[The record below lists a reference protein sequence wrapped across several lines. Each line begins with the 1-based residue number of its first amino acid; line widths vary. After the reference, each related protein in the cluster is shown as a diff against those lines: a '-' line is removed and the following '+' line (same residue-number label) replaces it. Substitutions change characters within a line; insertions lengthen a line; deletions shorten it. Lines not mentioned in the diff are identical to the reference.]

1 MLKRGFYGAFAL
13 VFSTLIFVSCS
24 TKKDGFINRN
34 LNAVAAEY
42 NKLYNG
48 QVAFDEGRQSLADT
62 YRDNYW
68 EILPVE
74 RLEILEDVSLPG
86 QSKNP
91 NFEKAEEKAAKA
103 IQKNSMYIDG
113 KERNPQMDEAFILLG
128 KARYFD
134 QRFIPALEAFNYVLQ
149 KYPTGDKINTAK
161 IWKAK
166 ANIRLNNEEIAIEDL
181 DKMLKR
187 EELKDEDIA
196 EASAMIG
203 QAYISLDTLEAA
215 LPYIKT
221 AAEYTKDK
229 EVKGRYLYIKGQLYN
244 RLQQPDSANMAFD
257 EVIAL
262 NRATPRVYMI
272 NAYIEKAKNF
282 NYETGDKVAFLELL
296 TDLEENRENRP
307 FLDKIYHQIA
317 IYHQSNDS
325 IEVAMD
331 YYNKSIK
338 ANQQDDYLQ
347 ARNYVTLGTI
357 FFDRAEYQTAGAY
370 YDSTLVKMRPN
381 TLEYRRL
388 KKKRD
393 NLDDVIQYEQT
404 AAINDSILELVAMTP
419 EARLAYFTEYT
430 DKLRAQAIQ
439 DSIDQAESGEGGF
452 QDNEFFESGGSGNSQ
467 EGGSFYFY
475 NASTVAYGKQE
486 FRRRWGDRVLE
497 DDWRRSDKNAVGSG
511 TDEEVVVEGL
521 SIADDPRYKPETY
534 LETIPTDQGKI
545 DTLVTDRDFAY
556 YQLGLIYKEKFKEY
570 PLAAERLETL
580 LTKNPEERLVLPSKY
595 NLYKIYNEM
604 GNADRRDYYKN
615 DITSNYPDSRYAE
628 IINNPNSALAT
639 DESSPEFKYN
649 QLFKQFE
656 ESQYDAVIAGCDEN
670 ITIYNGN
677 EIVPKLELL
686 KATALGRRDGYEA
699 YKKALNFVALNY
711 PNSEEGK
718 KAQFIYSTT
727 IQRLADS
734 TFVDNAAS
742 NSFKLAYSFRTDQME
757 EAKVL
762 YDTISSAIDYLG
774 YRQMS
779 VSVDFYTP
787 EEQLVVVHG
796 LDSSLGAMGFGELLK
811 ENKRYKVKQEYFS
824 ISRDN
829 YKIVQVHK
837 NLATYREQESAD
849 KPDNPQN

>member
-1 MLKRGFYGAFAL
+1 M
-13 VFSTLIFVSCS
+13 IISCS
-24 TKKDGFINRN
+24 TKKDGFVNRN

-48 QVAFDEGRQSLADT
+48 QVAFDEGRRSLAES

-128 KARYFD
+128 KARYYD
-134 QRFIPALEAFNYVLQ
+134 QRFIPSLEAFNYVLS
-149 KYPTGDKINTAK
+149 KYPTGDKINVAK

-166 ANIRLNNEEIAIEDL
+166 ANIRLNNEEIAIDDL
-181 DKMLKR
+181 NRMIKR
-187 EELKDEDIA
+187 GEIDDEELA

-203 QAYISLDTLEAA
+203 QAYINLDTLEAA
-215 LPYIKT
+215 LPYIKD
-221 AAEYTKDK
+221 AADYTRDK
-229 EVKGRYLYIKGQLYN
+229 EQKGRLLYIKGQLYN
-244 RLQQPDSANMAFD
+244 RLGEPQQANLAFD
-257 EVIAL
+257 EVIDL

-282 NYETGDKVAFLELL
+282 NYETGNKEAFLELL

-307 FLDKIYHQIA
+307 FLDKIYHQIG
-317 IYHQSNDS
+317 IYHQNNDS
-325 IEVAMD
+325 IATAME

-393 NLDDVIQYEQT
+393 NLDDVIEYEQV
-404 AAINDSILELVAMTP
+404 AMVNDSILELVAMTP

-439 DSIDQAESGEGGF
+439 DSIDQAKTGEGGF
-452 QDNEFFESGGSGNSQ
+452 QDNEFFESGGSGNAQ
-467 EGGSFYFY
+467 EGGTFYFY
-475 NASTVAYGKQE
+475 NAATVAYGKQE
-486 FRRRWGDRVLE
+486 FRRRWGDRKLE
-497 DDWRRSDKNAVGSG
+497 DDWRRSVKNTTGSG
-511 TDEEVVVEGL
+511 TEEEVVVEGL

-534 LETIPTDQGKI
+534 LSTIPTEQGKI
-545 DTLVTDRDFAY
+545 DTLTMDRNFAY

-570 PLAAERLETL
+570 PLAADRLETL
-580 LTKNPEERLVLPSKY
+580 LTKNPEERLILPSKY

-604 GNADRRDYYKN
+604 GNAERRDYYKN

-639 DESSPEFKYN
+639 DESSPEYKYN

-656 ESQYDAVIAGCDEN
+656 ASEYDAVIAGCDDN

-677 EIVPKLELL
+677 DIVPKFELL
-686 KATALGRRDGYEA
+686 KATAIGRRNGFEA

-727 IQRLADS
+727 VPSIADPS
-734 TFVDNAAS
+734 FLDDAAS
-742 NSFKLAYSFRTDQME
+742 NSFKLVYSFKIDETEKAQ
-757 EAKVL
+757 VL
-762 YDTISSAIDYLG
+762 YDTISSALNYLN
-774 YRQMS
+774 YEQMS
-779 VSVDFYTP
+779 VSMDYYTP
-787 EEQLVVVHG
+787 EEKLVVVHG
-796 LDSSLGAMGFGELLK
+796 LDSGMGALGFGELLK
-811 ENKRYKVKQEYFS
+811 ENKRYKVKEEFLS

-829 YKIVQVHK
+829 YKTVQIHK
-837 NLATYREQESAD
+837 NLAAYREQDSAD

>member
-1 MLKRGFYGAFAL
+1 MFKRGFYGACAF
-13 VFSTLIFVSCS
+13 LICSLCIMSCS

-48 QVAFDEGRQSLADT
+48 QVAFDEGRKSLADT

-134 QRFIPALEAFNYVLQ
+134 QRFIPALEAFNYVLS

-166 ANIRLNNEEIAIEDL
+166 ANIRLNNEEIAIDDLNRMIKRGEIEDEDL
-181 DKMLKR
+181 S
-187 EELKDEDIA
+187 

-203 QAYISLDTLEAA
+203 QAYINLDTLEAA

-221 AAEYTKDK
+221 AAEYTRNN
-229 EVKGRYLYIKGQLYN
+229 ENKGRLLYIQGQLYN
-244 RLQQPDSANMAFD
+244 RLQFPDSANMAFD

-262 NRATPRVYMI
+262 NRKTPRIYMI

-296 TDLEENRENRP
+296 TDLAENRENRP
-307 FLDKIYHQIA
+307 YLDKIYHQIGV
-317 IYHQSNDS
+317 YHQSNDS
-325 IEVAMD
+325 IEVAME

-393 NLDDVIQYEQT
+393 NLDDVIQYELV
-404 AAINDSILELVAMTP
+404 AATNDSILNLVNMTA
-419 EARLAYFTEYT
+419 EERLAYFTEYT
-430 DKLRAQAIQ
+430 DALRAQAIQ
-439 DSIDQAESGEGGF
+439 DSIDQAKNGGDGF
-452 QDNEFFESGGSGNSQ
+452 ADNEFFEGGTGDSDKAGA
-467 EGGSFYFY
+467 FYFY
-475 NASTVAYGKQE
+475 NTTTVAYGKQE
-486 FRRRWGDRVLE
+486 FRRRWGDRELE
-497 DDWRRSDKNAVGSG
+497 DDWRRSDKNAVGA
-511 TDEEVVVEGL
+511 TDEEEVAAEGF
-521 SIADDPRYKPETY
+521 SIGDDPRFKPETY
-534 LETIPTDQGKI
+534 LATIPTEQGKI
-545 DTLVTDRDFAY
+545 DTLITDRNFAY

-580 LTKNPEERLVLPSKY
+580 LTKSPEERLVLPSKY
-595 NLYKIYNEM
+595 NLYKIYNEI

-615 DITSNYPDSRYAE
+615 DITANYPDSRYAE
-628 IINNPNSALAT
+628 IINNPDAALAT

-649 QLFKQFE
+649 QLFAQFE
-656 ESQYDAVIAGCDEN
+656 ASQYDAVIAGCDQY
-670 ITIYNGN
+670 ITTYNGN
-677 EIVPKLELL
+677 DIVPKLELL
-686 KATALGRRDGYEA
+686 KATALGRRDGFEA

-727 IQRLADS
+727 VPRLEDS
-734 TFVDNAAS
+734 SFLDNAAS
-742 NSFKLAYSFRTDQME
+742 NSFKLVYSFKADE
-757 EAKVL
+757 KEAAQTV
-762 YDTISSAIDYLG
+762 YDTISSALTYLN
-774 YRQMS
+774 YQQMS
-779 VSVDFYTP
+779 VSKDFYTP
-787 EEQLVVVHG
+787 EQQFVVVHG
-796 LDSSLGAMGFGELLK
+796 LDSKLGALGFGELLRD
-811 ENKRYKVKQEYFS
+811 NKRYKVQPQYFS

-829 YKIVQVHK
+829 YKVIQIHK
-837 NLATYREQESAD
+837 NLAAYIEQESTEN
-849 KPDNPQN
+849 PD

>member
-1 MLKRGFYGAFAL
+1 M
-13 VFSTLIFVSCS
+13 SCS

-48 QVAFDEGRQSLADT
+48 QVAFDEGRKSLADT

-134 QRFIPALEAFNYVLQ
+134 QRFIPALEAFNYVLS

-166 ANIRLNNEEIAIEDL
+166 ANIRLNNEEIAIDDLNRMIKRGEIEDEDL
-181 DKMLKR
+181 S
-187 EELKDEDIA
+187 

-203 QAYISLDTLEAA
+203 QAYINLDTLEAA

-221 AAEYTKDK
+221 AAEYTRNN
-229 EVKGRYLYIKGQLYN
+229 ENKGRLLYIQGQLYN
-244 RLQQPDSANMAFD
+244 RLQFPDSANMAFD

-262 NRATPRVYMI
+262 NRKTPRIYMI

-296 TDLEENRENRP
+296 TDLAENRENRP
-307 FLDKIYHQIA
+307 YLDKIYHQIGV
-317 IYHQSNDS
+317 YHQSNDS
-325 IEVAMD
+325 IEVAME

-393 NLDDVIQYEQT
+393 NLDDVIQYELV
-404 AAINDSILELVAMTP
+404 AATNDSILNLVNMTA
-419 EARLAYFTEYT
+419 EERLAYFTEYT
-430 DKLRAQAIQ
+430 DALRAQAIQ
-439 DSIDQAESGEGGF
+439 DSIDQAKNGGDGF
-452 QDNEFFESGGSGNSQ
+452 ADNEFFEGGTGDSDKAGA
-467 EGGSFYFY
+467 FYFY
-475 NASTVAYGKQE
+475 NTTTVAYGKQE
-486 FRRRWGDRVLE
+486 FRRRWGDRELE
-497 DDWRRSDKNAVGSG
+497 DDWRRSDKNAVGA
-511 TDEEVVVEGL
+511 TDEEEVAAEGF
-521 SIADDPRYKPETY
+521 SIGDDPRFKPETY
-534 LETIPTDQGKI
+534 LATIPTEQGKI
-545 DTLVTDRDFAY
+545 DTLITDRNFAY

-580 LTKNPEERLVLPSKY
+580 LTKSPEERLVLPSKY
-595 NLYKIYNEM
+595 NLYKIYNEI

-615 DITSNYPDSRYAE
+615 DITANYPDSRYAE
-628 IINNPNSALAT
+628 IINNPDAALAT

-649 QLFKQFE
+649 QLFAQFE
-656 ESQYDAVIAGCDEN
+656 ASQYDAVIAGCDQY
-670 ITIYNGN
+670 ITTYNGN
-677 EIVPKLELL
+677 DIVPKLELL
-686 KATALGRRDGYEA
+686 KATALGRRDGFEA

-727 IQRLADS
+727 VPRLEDS
-734 TFVDNAAS
+734 SFLDNAAS
-742 NSFKLAYSFRTDQME
+742 NSFKLVYSFKADE
-757 EAKVL
+757 KEAAQTV
-762 YDTISSAIDYLG
+762 YDTISSALTYLN
-774 YRQMS
+774 YQQMS
-779 VSVDFYTP
+779 VSKDFYTP
-787 EEQLVVVHG
+787 EQQFVVVHG
-796 LDSSLGAMGFGELLK
+796 LDSKLGALGFGELLRD
-811 ENKRYKVKQEYFS
+811 NKRYKVQPQYFS

-829 YKIVQVHK
+829 YKVIQIHK
-837 NLATYREQESAD
+837 NLAAYIEQESTEN
-849 KPDNPQN
+849 PD

>member
-1 MLKRGFYGAFAL
+1 MFKRGFYGACAF
-13 VFSTLIFVSCS
+13 LICSLCIMSCS

-48 QVAFDEGRQSLADT
+48 QVAFDEGRKSLADT

-134 QRFIPALEAFNYVLQ
+134 QRFIPALEAFNYVLS

-166 ANIRLNNEEIAIEDL
+166 ANIRLNNEEIAIDDLNRMIKRGEIEDEDL
-181 DKMLKR
+181 S
-187 EELKDEDIA
+187 

-203 QAYISLDTLEAA
+203 QAYINLDTIEAA

-221 AAEYTKDK
+221 AAEYTRDN
-229 EVKGRYLYIKGQLYN
+229 ENKGRLLYIQGQLYN
-244 RLQQPDSANMAFD
+244 RLQFPDSANMAFD

-262 NRATPRVYMI
+262 NRKTPRIYMI

-282 NYETGDKVAFLELL
+282 NYETGDKIAFLELL
-296 TDLEENRENRP
+296 TDLAENRENRP
-307 FLDKIYHQIA
+307 YLDKIYHQIGV
-317 IYHQSNDS
+317 YHQSNDS
-325 IEVAMD
+325 IEVAME

-338 ANQQDDYLQ
+338 ANQKYDYLQ

-393 NLDDVIQYEQT
+393 NLDDVIQYELV
-404 AAINDSILELVAMTP
+404 AATNDSILNLVNMSA
-419 EARLAYFTEYT
+419 EERLAYFTEYT
-430 DKLRAQAIQ
+430 DALRAQAIQ
-439 DSIDQAESGEGGF
+439 DSIDQAKNGGDGF
-452 QDNEFFESGGSGNSQ
+452 ADNEFFEGGTGESDKAGA
-467 EGGSFYFY
+467 FYFY
-475 NASTVAYGKQE
+475 NTTTVAYGKQE
-486 FRRRWGDRVLE
+486 FRRRWGDRELE
-497 DDWRRSDKNAVGSG
+497 DDWRRSDKNAVGAA
-511 TDEEVVVEGL
+511 DEEEVAAEGF
-521 SIADDPRYKPETY
+521 SIGDDPRFKPETY
-534 LETIPTDQGKI
+534 LATIPTEQGKI
-545 DTLVTDRDFAY
+545 DTLITDRNFAY

-595 NLYKIYNEM
+595 NLYKIYNEI

-615 DITSNYPDSRYAE
+615 DITANYPDSRYAE
-628 IINNPNSALAT
+628 IINNPDAALAT

-649 QLFKQFE
+649 QLFAQFE
-656 ESQYDAVIAGCDEN
+656 ASEYDAVIAGCDQY
-670 ITIYNGN
+670 ITTYNGN
-677 EIVPKLELL
+677 DIVPKLELL
-686 KATALGRRDGYEA
+686 KATALGRRDGFEA

-727 IQRLADS
+727 VPRLEDS
-734 TFVDNAAS
+734 SFLDNAAS
-742 NSFKLAYSFRTDQME
+742 NSFKLVYSFKADE
-757 EAKVL
+757 KEAAQTV
-762 YDTISSAIDYLG
+762 YDTISSALTYLN
-774 YRQMS
+774 YQQMS
-779 VSVDFYTP
+779 VSKDFYTP
-787 EEQLVVVHG
+787 EQQFVVVHG
-796 LDSSLGAMGFGELLK
+796 LDSKLGALGFGELLRD
-811 ENKRYKVKQEYFS
+811 NKRYKVKPEYFS

-829 YKIVQVHK
+829 YKVIQIHK
-837 NLATYREQESAD
+837 NLAAYIEQESTEN
-849 KPDNPQN
+849 PD

>member
-1 MLKRGFYGAFAL
+1 M
-13 VFSTLIFVSCS
+13 SCS

-48 QVAFDEGRQSLADT
+48 QVAFDEGRKSLADT

-74 RLEILEDVSLPG
+74 RMEILEDVSLPG

-134 QRFIPALEAFNYVLQ
+134 QRFIPALEAFNYVLS

-166 ANIRLNNEEIAIEDL
+166 ANIRLNNEEIAIDDLNRMIKRGEIEDEDL
-181 DKMLKR
+181 S
-187 EELKDEDIA
+187 

-203 QAYISLDTLEAA
+203 QAYINLDTLEAA

-221 AAEYTKDK
+221 AAEYTRDN
-229 EVKGRYLYIKGQLYN
+229 ENKGRLLYIQGQLYN
-244 RLQQPDSANMAFD
+244 RLQFPDSANMAFD

-262 NRATPRVYMI
+262 NRKTPRVYMI

-296 TDLEENRENRP
+296 TDLAENRENRP
-307 FLDKIYHQIA
+307 YLDKIYHQIGV
-317 IYHQSNDS
+317 YHQSNDS
-325 IEVAMD
+325 IEVAME

-393 NLDDVIQYEQT
+393 NLDDVIQYELV
-404 AAINDSILELVAMTP
+404 AATNDSILTLVNMTA
-419 EARLAYFTEYT
+419 EERLAYFTEYT
-430 DKLRAQAIQ
+430 DALRAQAIQ
-439 DSIDQAESGEGGF
+439 DSIDQAKNGGDGF
-452 QDNEFFESGGSGNSQ
+452 ADNEFFEGGTGESDKAGA
-467 EGGSFYFY
+467 FYFY
-475 NASTVAYGKQE
+475 NTTTVAYGKQE
-486 FRRRWGDRVLE
+486 FRRRWGDRELE
-497 DDWRRSDKNAVGSG
+497 DDWRRSDKNALGAA
-511 TDEEVVVEGL
+511 DEEEVAAEGF
-521 SIADDPRYKPETY
+521 SIGDDPRFKPETY
-534 LETIPTDQGKI
+534 LATIPTEQGKI
-545 DTLVTDRDFAY
+545 DTLTTDRNFAY

-615 DITSNYPDSRYAE
+615 DITANYPDSRYAE
-628 IINNPNSALAT
+628 IINNPDAALAT

-649 QLFKQFE
+649 QLFAQFE
-656 ESQYDAVIAGCDEN
+656 ASQYDAVIAGCDQY
-670 ITIYNGN
+670 ITTYNGN

-686 KATALGRRDGYEA
+686 KATALGRRDGFEA

-727 IQRLADS
+727 VPRLEDS
-734 TFVDNAAS
+734 SFLDNAAS
-742 NSFKLAYSFRTDQME
+742 NSFKLVYSFKADE
-757 EAKVL
+757 KEAAQTV
-762 YDTISSAIDYLG
+762 YDTISSALTYLN
-774 YRQMS
+774 YQQMS
-779 VSVDFYTP
+779 VSKDFYTP
-787 EEQLVVVHG
+787 EQHFVVVHG
-796 LDSSLGAMGFGELLK
+796 LDSKLGALGFGELLRD
-811 ENKRYKVKQEYFS
+811 NKRYKVKPEYFS

-829 YKIVQVHK
+829 YKVIQIHK
-837 NLATYREQESAD
+837 NLAAYIEQESTEN
-849 KPDNPQN
+849 PD

>member
-1 MLKRGFYGAFAL
+1 MFKRGFYGACAF
-13 VFSTLIFVSCS
+13 LICSLCIMSCS

-48 QVAFDEGRQSLADT
+48 QVAFDEGRKSLADT

-134 QRFIPALEAFNYVLQ
+134 QRFIPALEAFNYVLS

-166 ANIRLNNEEIAIEDL
+166 ANIRLNNEEIAIDDLNRMIKRGEIEDEDL
-181 DKMLKR
+181 S
-187 EELKDEDIA
+187 

-203 QAYISLDTLEAA
+203 QAYINLDTIEAA

-221 AAEYTKDK
+221 AAEYTRDN
-229 EVKGRYLYIKGQLYN
+229 ENKGRLLYIQGQLYN
-244 RLQQPDSANMAFD
+244 RLQFPDSANMAFD

-262 NRATPRVYMI
+262 NRKTPRIYMI

-282 NYETGDKVAFLELL
+282 NYETGDKIAFLELL
-296 TDLEENRENRP
+296 TDLAENRENRP
-307 FLDKIYHQIA
+307 YLDKIYHQIGV
-317 IYHQSNDS
+317 YHQSNDS
-325 IEVAMD
+325 IEVAME

-393 NLDDVIQYEQT
+393 NLDDVIQYELV
-404 AAINDSILELVAMTP
+404 AATNDSILNLVNMTA
-419 EARLAYFTEYT
+419 EERLAYFTEYT
-430 DKLRAQAIQ
+430 DTLRAQAIQ
-439 DSIDQAESGEGGF
+439 DSIDQAKNGGDGF
-452 QDNEFFESGGSGNSQ
+452 ADNEFFEGGTGESDKAGA
-467 EGGSFYFY
+467 FYFY
-475 NASTVAYGKQE
+475 NTTTVAYGKQE
-486 FRRRWGDRVLE
+486 FRRRWGDRELE
-497 DDWRRSDKNAVGSG
+497 DDWRRSDKNAVGAA
-511 TDEEVVVEGL
+511 DEEEVAAEGF
-521 SIADDPRYKPETY
+521 SIGDDPRFKPETY
-534 LETIPTDQGKI
+534 LATIPTEQGKI
-545 DTLVTDRDFAY
+545 DTLITDRNFAY

-595 NLYKIYNEM
+595 NLYKIYNEI

-615 DITSNYPDSRYAE
+615 DITANYPDSRYAE
-628 IINNPNSALAT
+628 IINNPDAALAT

-649 QLFKQFE
+649 QLFAQFE
-656 ESQYDAVIAGCDEN
+656 ASEYDAVIAGCDQY
-670 ITIYNGN
+670 ITTYNGN
-677 EIVPKLELL
+677 DIVPKLELL
-686 KATALGRRDGYEA
+686 KATALGRRDGFEA

-727 IQRLADS
+727 VPRLEDS
-734 TFVDNAAS
+734 SFLDNAAS
-742 NSFKLAYSFRTDQME
+742 NSFKLVYSFKADE
-757 EAKVL
+757 KEAAQTV
-762 YDTISSAIDYLG
+762 YDTISSALTYLN
-774 YRQMS
+774 YQQMS
-779 VSVDFYTP
+779 VSKDFYTP
-787 EEQLVVVHG
+787 EQQFVVVHG
-796 LDSSLGAMGFGELLK
+796 LDSKLGALGFGELLRD
-811 ENKRYKVKQEYFS
+811 NKRYKVKPEYFS

-829 YKIVQVHK
+829 YKVIQIHK
-837 NLATYREQESAD
+837 NLAAYIEQESTEN
-849 KPDNPQN
+849 PD

>member
-1 MLKRGFYGAFAL
+1 MLKRGFYGACAL
-13 VFSTLIFVSCS
+13 LICSLCIISCS
-24 TKKDGFINRN
+24 TKKDGFVNRN

-134 QRFIPALEAFNYVLQ
+134 QRFIPALEAFNYVLS
-149 KYPTGDKINTAK
+149 KYPTGDKINIAK

-166 ANIRLNNEEIAIEDL
+166 ANIRLNNEEIAIDDLNRMIKRGEIED
-181 DKMLKR
+181 
-187 EELKDEDIA
+187 EELA

-203 QAYISLDTLEAA
+203 QAYINLDTLEAA

-221 AAEYTKDK
+221 AADYTRDNDN
-229 EVKGRYLYIKGQLYN
+229 KGRLLYIKGQIYN
-244 RLQQPDSANMAFD
+244 RLQFADSANMAFD

-262 NRATPRVYMI
+262 NRKTPRVYMI

-282 NYETGDKVAFLELL
+282 DYENGDKTLFLEML
-296 TDLEENRENRP
+296 TDLAENRENRP
-307 FLDKIYHQIA
+307 FLDKIYHQIGV
-317 IYHQSNDS
+317 YHQSNDS
-325 IEVAMD
+325 IATAME

-357 FFDRAEYQTAGAY
+357 FFDRAQYQTAGAY

-393 NLDDVIQYEQT
+393 NLDDVIAYELT
-404 AAINDSILELVAMTP
+404 ATTNDSILRLVAMSP
-419 EARLAYFTEYT
+419 EERLAYFTEYT
-430 DKLRAQAIQ
+430 DALKARAIQ
-439 DSIDQAESGEGGF
+439 DSIDRAKSGGDEF
-452 QDNEFFESGGSGNSQ
+452 KDNEFFEGSKEDNSKA
-467 EGGSFYFY
+467 GAFYFY
-475 NASTVAYGKQE
+475 NTTTVAYGKQE
-486 FRRRWGDRVLE
+486 FRRRWGDRALE
-497 DDWRRSDKNAVGSG
+497 DDWRRSDKNTVGG
-511 TDEEVVVEGL
+511 VDTEEIASAGL
-521 SIADDPRYKPETY
+521 SIGEDPRFKPETY
-534 LETIPTDQGKI
+534 LSAIPSDQGKI
-545 DTLVTDRDFAY
+545 DTLTTDRNFAY

-595 NLYKIYNEM
+595 NLYKIYNEI
-604 GNADRRDYYKN
+604 GNASRRDYYKN
-615 DITSNYPDSRYAE
+615 DITANYPDSRYAE
-628 IINNPNSALAT
+628 IINNPDAALAT
-639 DESSPEFKYN
+639 DESSPEYKYN
-649 QLFKQFE
+649 QLFKAFE
-656 ESQYDAVIAGCDEN
+656 ASKYEEVISGCDTY
-670 ITIYNGN
+670 ITVYNGN

-686 KATALGRRDGYEA
+686 KATALGRRDGFEA

-727 IQRLADS
+727 IPRLADS
-734 TFVDNAAS
+734 SFIDDDAS
-742 NSFKLAYSFRTDQME
+742 NSFKLVYSFDVNDN
-757 EAKVL
+757 EAAQAVH
-762 YDTISSAIDYLG
+762 DTISSAINYLN

-779 VSVDFYTP
+779 VSRDYYSP
-787 EEQLVVVHG
+787 EQQLVVVHG
-796 LDSSLGAMGFGELLK
+796 LDSKLGALGFGELLK
-811 ENKRYKVKQEYFS
+811 DNKRYKLKPAYFS

-829 YKIVQVHK
+829 YKIIQIHK
-837 NLATYREQESAD
+837 NLAAYLEQESEN
-849 KPDNPQN
+849 PDNPQN